1 MDIAKQVVIL
11 SAHNNLDTAA
21 ENAARTELLDQ
32 YLLGAKLSFKRTMGA
47 FQGTKQES
55 FVVIVNDNEDIEI
68 VKNCAFINF
77 NQNAVLHQDANRQ
90 AHLLSSDGTIKTLG
104 KLDVV
109 PESVA
114 VATGSYTIMND
125 QFYSVV
131 N

>member
-55 FVVIVNDNEDIEI
+55 FVVVVRNEQDVE
-68 VKNCAFINF
+68 VLKNLAFTNF
-77 NQNAVLHQDANRQ
+77 KQNAVLMQDSNRQ
-90 AHLLSSDGTIKTLG
+90 AHLLTSDGTEKTLG

-109 PESVA
+109 TEQQAIES
-114 VATGSYTIMND
+114 GSYTIMNN
-125 QFYSVV
+125 QYYSVR